1 MRKISIGW
9 FKPAAKLSTATV
21 IFKTLKGKIPDFSK
35 GQIKKCHKNCKGWV
49 QAEKILFIAFV
60 STEEREVS
68 HILFKIGDIKK
79 EDALKNAKHICVTQG
94 LLSTVFQHKH

>member
-1 MRKISIGW
+1 MEQMVRKISIGW

-60 STEEREVS
+60 IVDDDDVVLV
-68 HILFKIGDIKK
+68 IVVVDVLDG
-79 EDALKNAKHICVTQG
+79 N
-94 LLSTVFQHKH
+94 